1 MISLPLFTIWRNIFI
16 KKNVFERCVEMKTF
30 KIVPRIEI
38 YPKVVDFIGNYS
50 FTSKDLVFISGSVYR
65 KHFKNGFN
73 EAKVIF
79 HSDYGKGEPSNH
91 LVDAILADVCLEDYN
106 RVIAIGGGTV
116 IDVAKLLALKEVQ
129 PVVDLFDKNFP
140 AQKERELILVPTTC
154 GTGSEVTNVSIL
166 EIVERK
172 TKLGLAVDPLY
183 ADTAVLIPE
192 LISDLPFSVFATSS
206 IDAFIHAIESY
217 VSPKATPF
225 SQMYSKAAMEMII
238 EGYKKIVEHG
248 KDYFKEL
255 SQDFL
260 IASCYGGIAFGNAGT
275 GTVHAMSYPLSGAYH
290 VAHGEA
296 NYVFFTMVFKTYQTL
311 EPKGKIRE
319 LNLFLA
325 EMLGC
330 EGEDVY
336 SELELLFSK
345 IIQKN
350 TLSFYGVKKEE
361 LKEFTANVIEKQTRL
376 MANSYIPLTYEQV
389 LEMFEEVYE

>member
-1 MISLPLFTIWRNIFI
+1 
-16 KKNVFERCVEMKTF
+16 MKTF
-30 KIVPRIEI
+30 KIEPNIEI
-38 YPKVVDFIGNYS
+38 YPKAVDFLGAYR

-65 KHFKNGFN
+65 KHFENGFSD
-73 EAKVIF
+73 AKVIF

-91 LVDAILADVCLEDYN
+91 LVDAILADVCLANYN
-106 RVIAIGGGTV
+106 RVIAIGGGTI

-129 PVVDLFDKNFP
+129 PVVDLFDKTMP
-140 AQKERELILVPTTC
+140 AKKERELILVPTTC

-172 TKLGLAVDPLY
+172 TKLGLAVDPLF

-217 VSPKATPF
+217 ISPKATPF
-225 SQMYSKAAMEMII
+225 SMMYSKAAMEMII
-238 EGYKKIVEHG
+238 KGYKKIVDNG

-255 SQDFL
+255 SEDFL

-275 GTVHAMSYPLSGAYH
+275 GPVHAMSYPLSGAYD

-296 NYVFFTMVFKTYQTL
+296 NYVYFTMVFKTYQAL
-311 EPKGKIRE
+311 EPEGKIME

-325 EMLGC
+325 EILGC
-330 EGEDVY
+330 ASDEVY
-336 SELELLFSK
+336 SELELLFGK

-350 TLSFYGVKKEE
+350 SLLFYGVKKEE
-361 LKEFTANVIEKQTRL
+361 LQDFTANVMEKQTRL
-376 MANSYIPLTYEQV
+376 MANSYVPLAYEQV
-389 LEMFEEVYE
+389 LKMFEEVYE